1 MKAWTERYMR
11 WLEQVR
17 YTQPAQ
23 QVTLR
28 DCLNEVEHMSA
39 RAGNEY
45 LRRIVAESAWCQRHW
60 PRVGARLR
68 KLQQGIPAE
77 ITAIAGKAQNCL
89 HKRYMK
95 PRVAGKDHKKIM
107 TAVRTGTAGLYLSH
121 RHQGPASLNTQPI
134 AA

>member
-1 MKAWTERYMR
+1 MR

-60 PRVGARLR
+60 PESEPGCANYSKGFRQRSP
-68 KLQQGIPAE
+68 QSQGKRR
-77 ITAIAGKAQNCL
+77 IACTSA
-89 HKRYMK
+89 
-95 PRVAGKDHKKIM
+95 
-107 TAVRTGTAGLYLSH
+107 T
-121 RHQGPASLNTQPI
+121 
-134 AA
+134 